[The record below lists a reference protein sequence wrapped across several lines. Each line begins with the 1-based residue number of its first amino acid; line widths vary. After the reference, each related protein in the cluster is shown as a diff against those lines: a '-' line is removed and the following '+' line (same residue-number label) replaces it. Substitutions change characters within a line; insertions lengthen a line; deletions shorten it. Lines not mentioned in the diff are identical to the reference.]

1 MAGIPVSDLR
11 PLCFECAPYP
21 DGPSLQPSC
30 FPSLH
35 CPPHSFRPTWPFRNP
50 FLDFQ
55 EPQMVS
61 VAQLVVVI
69 GAESRLPVVSGLHSP
84 PASRPP
90 PPNPLSSTCSL
101 WPLWMV
107 LAVRDVKLME
117 EGPAGPKARS
127 GQRVSPQEASVP
139 LAHSPAARPQK
150 LSHLCLSTTTYGL
163 SEASLSCLCPA
174 LGIVHHCEDLE
185 TCLCWACVRPAPPD
199 LCGPSRPAWF
209 LQNEP
214 NDHWTPPQCPVG
226 EAVGRGCT

>member
-90 PPNPLSSTCSL
+90 PPTHFPPPAPFGHCGWFWQLETSSL
-101 WPLWMV
+101 WRKDQL
-107 LAVRDVKLME
+107 D
-117 EGPAGPKARS
+117 
-127 GQRVSPQEASVP
+127 QRHAPGRESVP
-139 LAHSPAARPQK
+139 RRPRCPW
-150 LSHLCLSTTTYGL
+150 LIHLQPDHRS
-163 SEASLSCLCPA
+163 SLTS
-174 LGIVHHCEDLE
+174 VS
-185 TCLCWACVRPAPPD
+185 APPPMD
-199 LCGPSRPAWF
+199 CRK
-209 LQNEP
+209 
-214 NDHWTPPQCPVG
+214 PVCLVCVQPWG
-226 EAVGRGCT
+226 